1 MPAPTPLRLVLAPLL
16 VLVLSTGPASAG
28 EFAAELAGGYFGMS
42 ATKSADALFESSG
55 GFTWGGAARYSFKGG
70 FFVSAGART
79 FSKEGERVFLASP
92 TDTVARLGFPLSIRI
107 TPMFVTAGY
116 RFREGKMVVP
126 YAGIGGSLTS
136 FSEESSVAGRS
147 YDESRTETGFHVVG
161 GAEVGRGLFRFGAE
175 VGWSTVPDAVGVGG
189 VSAIYGESD
198 IGGWSVV
205 GKVVIAFGGKEAPE
219 DVEDDVLVIEPPE
232 EDLPEGDEAD
242 DDDRPEDGDEPDKDP
257 PAADDDDHEG

>member
-1 MPAPTPLRLVLAPLL
+1 MPAPMSLRLVLAPLIAL
-16 VLVLSTGPASAG
+16 VLATGPASAG
-28 EFAAELAGGYFGMS
+28 EFAAELGAGYFGMS
-42 ATKSADALFESSG
+42 ASKSADALFESSG

-70 FFVSAGART
+70 IFVSAGART
-79 FSKEGERVFLASP
+79 FSKEGERVFVAGP

-136 FSEESSVAGRS
+136 FREESSVAGRS
-147 YDESRTETGFHVVG
+147 YDESRTQGGFHVVG
-161 GAEVGRGLFRFGAE
+161 GAEVGRGRFRFGAE

-189 VSAIYGESD
+189 VSEIYGESD

-205 GKVVIAFGGKEAPE
+205 GKVVIAFGGKKAPE
-219 DVEDDVLVIEPPE
+219 DAEDAALEIQPPE
-232 EDLPEGDEAD
+232 GDLPEGDE
-242 DDDRPEDGDEPDKDP
+242 PDEDP
-257 PAADDDDHEG
+257 PADDEG